1 MYVIKGTNPA
11 VGGEYEFILHDLRSE
26 EYVITEA
33 VSSAALN
40 SSGSLTFKISPKH
53 PHYNDLIK
61 MVTLINVYQDNSWL
75 YTYRVIDETDDI
87 WNMKTVVCE
96 GDMGFLNDSNQRS
109 GEFHN
114 ISPADFLKVIIDK
127 HNADVDERKRFKIG
141 TVNVTDPNDSIYRY
155 ANYEDSWTYINDKLL
170 NRLGGY
176 VRTRYAGGVRYID
189 YVEDYGNISSQQI
202 VLGENVIDMLR
213 TEEGHDIATVVI
225 PLGAA
230 LKDADGNDTGAR
242 LNVEDATVG
251 GSRYGKDYIENPNL
265 IGKYGRIVK
274 TVTFED
280 VTTAD
285 YLYKA
290 GSDWLAQQTE
300 IHTLELTAIDLHLSD
315 KAIER
320 LRLGDYV
327 RVVSESHGIDTYM
340 KISAVETDYNNAENF
355 KLTLGAAKMTV
366 SDTINKAANS
376 TAQKFTEQAE
386 EIRNIRTETSEFRR
400 EITENVNSLSVRLS
414 ESTDIQTLLS
424 ELRQDFSSTVTQ
436 TARDITLSFTSQ
448 VMDVKNDVISAGEL
462 IEEYIRFKGALI
474 ELGKVGSAFTA
485 KLSNEELGF
494 YEYGKK
500 IAYISGSKLNIVQAE
515 ITKLLTLGND
525 NIGKFDF
532 LVKSN
537 GNLAFKWRDLA

>member
-1 MYVIKGTNPA
+1 MYVIRGTTPA
-11 VGGEYEFILHDLRSE
+11 VGGEWEFMLHDLRSE

-33 VSSAALN
+33 VSTAALN
-40 SSGSLTFKISPKH
+40 SSGSFTFKIAPNH

-75 YTYRVIDETDDI
+75 YTYRIIDVSNDI
-87 WNMKTVVCE
+87 WNVKTVVCE
-96 GDMGFLNDSNQRS
+96 GDLGFLNDSNQRS
-109 GEFHN
+109 GEYHN
-114 ISPADFLKVIIDK
+114 ISPAEFMKIIIDK
-127 HNADVDERKRFKIG
+127 HNADVDERKRFTLG

-155 ANYEDSWTYINDKLL
+155 ANYEDSWTYINDKLI

-176 VRTRYAGGVRYID
+176 VRTRYVGDTRYID
-189 YVEDYGNISSQQI
+189 YVSDYGSINSQQI

-213 TEEGHDIATVVI
+213 TEAGHDIATVAV
-225 PLGAA
+225 PLGAT
-230 LKDADGNDTGAR
+230 LKDEEGNDSGVR
-242 LNVEDATVG
+242 LTVEDAAVG
-251 GSRYGKDYIENPNL
+251 GSRYGRDYIENPNL
-265 IGKYGRIVK
+265 IGIYGRIVK
-274 TVTFED
+274 PVIFED

-290 GSDWLAQQTE
+290 GSDWLAAQTE
-300 IHTLELTAIDLHLSD
+300 IHTLELSAIDLHLAD
-315 KAIER
+315 KDIER
-320 LRLGDYV
+320 FRLGDYV
-327 RVVSESHGIDTYM
+327 QVVSEKHGINTYM
-340 KISAVETDYNNAENF
+340 KISGIEIDYNNAENF
-355 KLTLGAAKMTV
+355 KLTLGAAKTTV
-366 SDTINKAANS
+366 SEAINKAASN
-376 TAQKFTEQAE
+376 TAQKLNEQAE

-400 EITENVNSLSVRLS
+400 EITENVNSLSVRFS

-424 ELRQDFSSTVTQ
+424 EIRQDFSSTITQ

-448 VMDVKNDVISAGEL
+448 VIDVQNDVINAGAL

-515 ITKLLTLGND
+515 VTKLLTLGND

-537 GNLAFKWRDLA
+537 GNLAFKWRDLS